1 MRVGEKALI
10 SDMKVSQNERA
21 DVRNVVIVVMRR
33 IGFYLHGG
41 ESKLYKGK
49 LAGGQNGDLK
59 TSAIPWSEGS
69 MEDGREAVSKLFFTS

>member
-1 MRVGEKALI
+1 MI

-49 LAGGQNGDLK
+49 LAGGQNGNADLK

-69 MEDGREAVSKLFFTS
+69 MEDGREAVSKLFFMS